1 MRHNFT
7 VTTKRQKLVAGGIAL
22 ILLAIALY
30 VYMGMGKDSM
40 QKVRRNRPVV
50 EVQEVVRA
58 DMGRHI
64 VLSGQTVADASISL
78 APKYNGRITAVYV
91 ELGDWVEE
99 GQVLMVQDLED
110 LDISIAQNAAAA
122 GAARA
127 DVRETAATYNAN
139 LSSKKNAYELARET
153 AATYNANLS
162 SKKNAY
168 ELASAKYERQ
178 KYLFSIGA
186 ISQDKLDSVE
196 AEYSAAKAAYEV
208 LANQQ
213 AGGMAAAIESKELL
227 AAKQEHATEALEK
240 QRSDMILR
248 APRSGIIAY
257 RNAEVGAMAAA
268 GTKAFTL
275 VDNGHINV
283 DCTIGENDAAILQAG
298 MEVNVTIDAL
308 GKDFLGKI
316 IFVSP
321 AMDEDSK
328 SYRVRVSLDNPDNTV
343 KAGLFAHTAVDI
355 LQRPQT
361 IFVPQSAVLT
371 RNGEQYVFVLRE
383 DGTVERRVV
392 KIGLLNDVSEEILE
406 GLAEGEKVVL
416 TNQDKLQDG
425 MKVKVAAE

>member
-78 APKYNGRITAVYV
+78 APKYNGRITAVYAD
-91 ELGDWVEE
+91 LGDWVEE
-99 GQVLMVQDLED
+99 GQILMVQDLED

-127 DVRETAATYNAN
+127 DV
-139 LSSKKNAYELARET
+139 RET

-328 SYRVRVSLDNPDNTV
+328 SYRVRVSLDNPDSTV
-343 KAGLFAHTAVDI
+343 KAGLFAHTSVDI

-371 RNGEQYVFVLRE
+371 RNGEQYVFVLRG

-406 GLAEGEKVVL
+406 GLTEGEKVVL

>member
-78 APKYNGRITAVYV
+78 APKYNGRITAVYAD
-91 ELGDWVEE
+91 LGDWVEE

-127 DVRETAATYNAN
+127 DV
-139 LSSKKNAYELARET
+139 RET

-213 AGGMAAAIESKELL
+213 AGGMAAAIESKELI

-328 SYRVRVSLDNPDNTV
+328 SYKVRVSLDNPDSTV
-343 KAGLFAHTAVDI
+343 KAGLFAHTSVDI

-371 RNGEQYVFVLRE
+371 RNGEQYVFILRE

>member
-1 MRHNFT
+1 MA
-7 VTTKRQKLVAGGIAL
+7 AGGIVL
-22 ILLAIALY
+22 ILLAIAIY
-30 VYMGMGKDSM
+30 FYMGMGKDNM
-40 QKVRRNRPVV
+40 QKVRRNSPVV

-78 APKYNGRITAVYV
+78 APKYNGRITAVYAD
-91 ELGDWVEE
+91 LGDWVEE
-99 GQVLMVQDLED
+99 GQILMVQDLED

-127 DVRETAATYNAN
+127 DV
-139 LSSKKNAYELARET
+139 RET

-343 KAGLFAHTAVDI
+343 KSGLFAHTAVDI
-355 LQRPQT
+355 QQRPQT

-406 GLAEGEKVVL
+406 GLTEGEKVVL

>member
-30 VYMGMGKDSM
+30 VYMGLGKDSM

-127 DVRETAATYNAN
+127 DV
-139 LSSKKNAYELARET
+139 RET

-328 SYRVRVSLDNPDNTV
+328 SYRVRVSLDNPDSTV
-343 KAGLFAHTAVDI
+343 KAGLFAHTSVDI

-406 GLAEGEKVVL
+406 GLTEGEKVVL

>member
-1 MRHNFT
+1 MA
-7 VTTKRQKLVAGGIAL
+7 AGGIAL

-78 APKYNGRITAVYV
+78 APKYNGRITAVYAD
-91 ELGDWVEE
+91 LGDWVEE
-99 GQVLMVQDLED
+99 GQILMVQDLED

-127 DVRETAATYNAN
+127 DV
-139 LSSKKNAYELARET
+139 RET

-328 SYRVRVSLDNPDNTV
+328 SYKVRVSLDNPDSTV

>member
-78 APKYNGRITAVYV
+78 APKYNGRITAVYA

-99 GQVLMVQDLED
+99 GQILMVQDLED

-127 DVRETAATYNAN
+127 DV
-139 LSSKKNAYELARET
+139 RET

-328 SYRVRVSLDNPDNTV
+328 SYRVRVSLDNPDSTV
-343 KAGLFAHTAVDI
+343 KAGLFAHTSVDI

>member
-139 LSSKKNAYELARET
+139 LSSKKNAYELA
-153 AATYNANLS
+153 
-162 SKKNAY
+162 
-168 ELASAKYERQ
+168 SAKYERQ

-213 AGGMAAAIESKELL
+213 AGGMAAAIESKELI

-328 SYRVRVSLDNPDNTV
+328 SYRVRVSLDNPDSTV
-343 KAGLFAHTAVDI
+343 KAGLFAHTSVDI

-371 RNGEQYVFVLRE
+371 RNGEQYVFILRE

>member
-1 MRHNFT
+1 MA
-7 VTTKRQKLVAGGIAL
+7 AGGIVL
-22 ILLAIALY
+22 FLLAIALY
-30 VYMGMGKDSM
+30 FYMGMGKDNM
-40 QKVRRNRPVV
+40 QKVRRNSPVV

-78 APKYNGRITAVYV
+78 APKYNGRITAVYAD
-91 ELGDWVEE
+91 LGDWVEE
-99 GQVLMVQDLED
+99 GQILMVQDLED

-127 DVRETAATYNAN
+127 DV
-139 LSSKKNAYELARET
+139 RET

>member
-127 DVRETAATYNAN
+127 DV
-139 LSSKKNAYELARET
+139 RET

>member
-78 APKYNGRITAVYV
+78 APKYNGRITAVYAD
-91 ELGDWVEE
+91 LGDWVEE
-99 GQVLMVQDLED
+99 GQILMVQDLED

-139 LSSKKNAYELARET
+139 LSSKKNAYELAG
-153 AATYNANLS
+153 
-162 SKKNAY
+162 
-168 ELASAKYERQ
+168 AKYERQ

-213 AGGMAAAIESKELL
+213 AGGMAAAIESKKLL

-343 KAGLFAHTAVDI
+343 KAGLFAHTSVDI

>member
-78 APKYNGRITAVYV
+78 APKYNGRITAVYAD
-91 ELGDWVEE
+91 LGDWVEE

-127 DVRETAATYNAN
+127 DVRETAAN
-139 LSSKKNAYELARET
+139 
-153 AATYNANLS
+153 YNANLS

-406 GLAEGEKVVL
+406 GLTEGEKVVL

>member
-1 MRHNFT
+1 M
-7 VTTKRQKLVAGGIAL
+7 L
-22 ILLAIALY
+22 ILLAIAIY
-30 VYMGMGKDSM
+30 FYMGMGKDNM
-40 QKVRRNRPVV
+40 QKVRRNSPVV

-78 APKYNGRITAVYV
+78 APKYNGRITAVYAD
-91 ELGDWVEE
+91 LGDWVEE
-99 GQVLMVQDLED
+99 GQILMVQDLED

-127 DVRETAATYNAN
+127 DV
-139 LSSKKNAYELARET
+139 RET

-343 KAGLFAHTAVDI
+343 KSGLFAHTAVDI
-355 LQRPQT
+355 QQRPQT

-406 GLAEGEKVVL
+406 GLTEGEKVVL

>member
-78 APKYNGRITAVYV
+78 APKYNGRITAVYAD
-91 ELGDWVEE
+91 LGDWVEE
-99 GQVLMVQDLED
+99 GQILMVQDLED

-127 DVRETAATYNAN
+127 DVRETAAN
-139 LSSKKNAYELARET
+139 
-153 AATYNANLS
+153 YNANLS

>member
-139 LSSKKNAYELARET
+139 LSSKKNAYELA
-153 AATYNANLS
+153 
-162 SKKNAY
+162 
-168 ELASAKYERQ
+168 SAKYERQ

-213 AGGMAAAIESKELL
+213 AGGMAAAIESKELI

-328 SYRVRVSLDNPDNTV
+328 SYRVRVSLDNPDSTV
-343 KAGLFAHTAVDI
+343 KAGLFAHTSVDI

-406 GLAEGEKVVL
+406 GLTEGEKVVL

>member
-30 VYMGMGKDSM
+30 VYMGLGKDSM

-78 APKYNGRITAVYV
+78 APKYNGRITAVYAD
-91 ELGDWVEE
+91 LGDWVEE
-99 GQVLMVQDLED
+99 GQILMEQDLED

-127 DVRETAATYNAN
+127 DV
-139 LSSKKNAYELARET
+139 RET

-213 AGGMAAAIESKELL
+213 AGGMAAAIESKELI

-343 KAGLFAHTAVDI
+343 KAGLFAHTSVDI

>member
-78 APKYNGRITAVYV
+78 APKYNGRITAVYA

-99 GQVLMVQDLED
+99 GQILMVQDLED

-127 DVRETAATYNAN
+127 DVRETAAN
-139 LSSKKNAYELARET
+139 
-153 AATYNANLS
+153 YNANLS

-213 AGGMAAAIESKELL
+213 AGGMAAAIESKELI

-283 DCTIGENDAAILQAG
+283 DCTISENDAAILQAG

>member
-1 MRHNFT
+1 
-7 VTTKRQKLVAGGIAL
+7 
-22 ILLAIALY
+22 
-30 VYMGMGKDSM
+30 
-40 QKVRRNRPVV
+40 
-50 EVQEVVRA
+50 
-58 DMGRHI
+58 
-64 VLSGQTVADASISL
+64 
-78 APKYNGRITAVYV
+78 
-91 ELGDWVEE
+91 
-99 GQVLMVQDLED
+99 
-110 LDISIAQNAAAA
+110 
-122 GAARA
+122 
-127 DVRETAATYNAN
+127 
-139 LSSKKNAYELARET
+139 
-153 AATYNANLS
+153 
-162 SKKNAY
+162 
-168 ELASAKYERQ
+168 
-178 KYLFSIGA
+178 
-186 ISQDKLDSVE
+186 
-196 AEYSAAKAAYEV
+196 
-208 LANQQ
+208 
-213 AGGMAAAIESKELL
+213 
-227 AAKQEHATEALEK
+227 
-240 QRSDMILR
+240 MILR

-343 KAGLFAHTAVDI
+343 KAGLFAHTSVDI

-371 RNGEQYVFVLRE
+371 RNGEQYVFILRE

>member
-1 MRHNFT
+1 MA
-7 VTTKRQKLVAGGIAL
+7 AGGIVL

-30 VYMGMGKDSM
+30 VYMGMGKDNM
-40 QKVRRNRPVV
+40 QKVRRNSPVV

-78 APKYNGRITAVYV
+78 APKYNGRITAVYAD
-91 ELGDWVEE
+91 LGDWVEE
-99 GQVLMVQDLED
+99 GQILMVQDLED

-127 DVRETAATYNAN
+127 DV
-139 LSSKKNAYELARET
+139 RET

>member
-78 APKYNGRITAVYV
+78 APKYNGRITAVYAD
-91 ELGDWVEE
+91 LGDWVEE
-99 GQVLMVQDLED
+99 GQILMVQDLED

-127 DVRETAATYNAN
+127 DV
-139 LSSKKNAYELARET
+139 RET

-371 RNGEQYVFVLRE
+371 RNGKQYVFVLRE
-383 DGTVERRVV
+383 DGMVERRVV

-406 GLAEGEKVVL
+406 GLTEGEKVVL

>member
-1 MRHNFT
+1 MHHQFISM
-7 VTTKRQKLVAGGIAL
+7 TKRQKWAAGGICFL
-22 ILLAIALY
+22 LLAAALY
-30 VYMGMGKDSM
+30 FYMGLEKENVR
-40 QKVRRNRPVV
+40 KVRRNMPAVQ
-50 EVQEVVRA
+50 VQEVVRA

-64 VLSGQTVADASISL
+64 ILSGQTVADASINL
-78 APKYNGRITAVYV
+78 APKYSGRIAAVYAD
-91 ELGDWVEE
+91 LGDWVEE
-99 GQVLMVQDLED
+99 GQVLMIQELED

-127 DVRETAATYNAN
+127 D
-139 LSSKKNAYELARET
+139 ARET
-153 AATYNANLS
+153 AATYNANII

-168 ELASAKYERQ
+168 ELVSAKYERQ

-186 ISQDKLDSVE
+186 ISQDTLDSVE
-196 AEYSAAKAAYEV
+196 AEYSAAKAAYEM

-213 AGGMAAAIESKELL
+213 AGGMAAAIESKELT
-227 AAKQEHATEALEK
+227 AVKQEHVTEALEK
-240 QRSDMILR
+240 QRADMILR
-248 APRSGIIAY
+248 APRSGVIAY
-257 RNAEVGAMAAA
+257 RNAEAGALASA

-283 DCTIGENDAAILQAG
+283 DCTIGENDAAVLQTG
-298 MEVNVTIDAL
+298 MVVNVTIDAL
-308 GKDFLGKI
+308 GRDFAGKI

-328 SYRVRVSLDNPDNTV
+328 SYRVRISLENPDSNI

-361 IFVPQSAVLT
+361 IFVPQAAVLV

-383 DGTVERRVV
+383 DGTVERRLV
-392 KIGLLNDVSEEILE
+392 KIGLLNDETEEILE

-425 MKVKVAAE
+425 MKVKVTEE

>member
-1 MRHNFT
+1 MA
-7 VTTKRQKLVAGGIAL
+7 AGGIVL
-22 ILLAIALY
+22 FLLAIALY
-30 VYMGMGKDSM
+30 FYMGMGKDNM
-40 QKVRRNRPVV
+40 QKVRRNSPVV

-78 APKYNGRITAVYV
+78 APKYNGRITAVYAD
-91 ELGDWVEE
+91 LGDWVEE
-99 GQVLMVQDLED
+99 GQILMVQDLED

-127 DVRETAATYNAN
+127 DV
-139 LSSKKNAYELARET
+139 RET

-406 GLAEGEKVVL
+406 GLTEGEKVVL

>member
-78 APKYNGRITAVYV
+78 APKYNGRITAVYA
-91 ELGDWVEE
+91 ELGDWVQE
-99 GQVLMVQDLED
+99 GQILMVQDLED

-127 DVRETAATYNAN
+127 DV
-139 LSSKKNAYELARET
+139 RET

-213 AGGMAAAIESKELL
+213 AGGMAAAIESKELI

>member
-78 APKYNGRITAVYV
+78 APKYNGRITAVYAD
-91 ELGDWVEE
+91 LGDWVEE
-99 GQVLMVQDLED
+99 GQILMEQDLED

-127 DVRETAATYNAN
+127 DV
-139 LSSKKNAYELARET
+139 RET

>member
-7 VTTKRQKLVAGGIAL
+7 VTTKRQKLAAGGIAL
-22 ILLAIALY
+22 LLLAIALY
-30 VYMGMGKDSM
+30 FYMGMGKDTM

-139 LSSKKNAYELARET
+139 LSSKKNAYELA
-153 AATYNANLS
+153 
-162 SKKNAY
+162 
-168 ELASAKYERQ
+168 SAKYERQ

-213 AGGMAAAIESKELL
+213 AGGMAAAIESKELI

-328 SYRVRVSLDNPDNTV
+328 SYRVRVSLDNPDSTV
-343 KAGLFAHTAVDI
+343 KAGLFAHTSVDI

-371 RNGEQYVFVLRE
+371 RNGEQYVFILRE

>member
-1 MRHNFT
+1 
-7 VTTKRQKLVAGGIAL
+7 LAAGGIVL
-22 ILLAIALY
+22 ILLAIAIY
-30 VYMGMGKDSM
+30 FYMGMGKDNM
-40 QKVRRNRPVV
+40 QKVRRNSPVV

-78 APKYNGRITAVYV
+78 APKYNGRITAVYAD
-91 ELGDWVEE
+91 LGDWVEE
-99 GQVLMVQDLED
+99 GQILMVQDLED

-127 DVRETAATYNAN
+127 DV
-139 LSSKKNAYELARET
+139 RET

-343 KAGLFAHTAVDI
+343 KSGLFAHTAVDI
-355 LQRPQT
+355 QQRPQT

-406 GLAEGEKVVL
+406 GLTEGEKVVL

>member
-1 MRHNFT
+1 MA
-7 VTTKRQKLVAGGIAL
+7 AGGIVL
-22 ILLAIALY
+22 FLLAIALY
-30 VYMGMGKDSM
+30 FYMGMGKDNM
-40 QKVRRNRPVV
+40 QKVRRNSPVV

-78 APKYNGRITAVYV
+78 APKYNGRITAVYAD
-91 ELGDWVEE
+91 LGDWVEE
-99 GQVLMVQDLED
+99 GQILMVQDLED

-139 LSSKKNAYELARET
+139 LSSKKNT
-153 AATYNANLS
+153 
-162 SKKNAY
+162 Y

-383 DGTVERRVV
+383 DGMVERRVV

-406 GLAEGEKVVL
+406 GLTEGEKVVL

>member
-1 MRHNFT
+1 MA
-7 VTTKRQKLVAGGIAL
+7 AGGIVL
-22 ILLAIALY
+22 FLLAIALY
-30 VYMGMGKDSM
+30 FYMGMGKDNM
-40 QKVRRNRPVV
+40 QKVRRNSPVV

-78 APKYNGRITAVYV
+78 APKYNGRITAVYAD
-91 ELGDWVEE
+91 LGDWVEE
-99 GQVLMVQDLED
+99 GQILMVQDLED

-127 DVRETAATYNAN
+127 DV
-139 LSSKKNAYELARET
+139 RET

-355 LQRPQT
+355 LQRSQT

-383 DGTVERRVV
+383 DGMVERRVV

-406 GLAEGEKVVL
+406 GLTEGEKVVL